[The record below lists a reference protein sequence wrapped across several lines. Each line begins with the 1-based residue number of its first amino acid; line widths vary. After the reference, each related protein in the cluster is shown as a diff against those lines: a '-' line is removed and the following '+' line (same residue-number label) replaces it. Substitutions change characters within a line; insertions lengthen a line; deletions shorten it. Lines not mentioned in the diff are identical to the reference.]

1 MKTVAE
7 LRAAAKAALAEARA
21 INQAAANEN
30 RDLNDTEKASYT
42 AKIAEAR
49 GFDDQASRAEELA
62 GLEQRNAGGGAAP
75 LKVAG
80 QEKLGQEL
88 GLSLKDVRSYS
99 VVRLMHALANP
110 QDKQAQRAAAFELE
124 CSAEARKINGRDGG
138 EIRGETIPA
147 EVLRSNVFGENRS
160 SQIAMAA
167 AGEKR
172 DLTVGTAVDGGN
184 TVQTSV
190 LGMSFIE
197 ILRNRMSVL
206 EAGATMLTGLVGAV
220 AIPRQTGAA
229 TTFWVAENGAPT
241 ESQQAFD
248 QVALT
253 PKTIGS
259 FVDVSRRLLL
269 QSSID
274 VEAFVRM
281 DIAKQIALGIDLG
294 ALNGSGA
301 SNQPRGVLQTAGIGS
316 VAIGTNGGPLTW
328 DAVVDLETTVGNA
341 NADVPTSAYITNAAL
356 RGRMKK
362 TAELGNT
369 TAVPIWRNNEVNG
382 YRAIA
387 SNQVPRNLTKGSG
400 TNLSALLFGNF
411 ADLLIGMWGG
421 LDILIDPY
429 TGGTAGTLRTIAL
442 QDVDVAVR
450 RVASFAA
457 CVDAN

>member
-1 MKTVAE
+1 MNIAE
-7 LRAAAKAALAEARA
+7 LRAAAKAAHDAAVALHTKAEA
-21 INQAAANEN
+21 EN
-30 RDLNDTEKASYT
+30 RDFNDAEKAEYI
-42 AKIAEAR
+42 AKLGEVRSLEDRIT
-49 GFDDQASRAEELA
+49 RAEELNKRSA
-62 GLEQRNAGGGAAP
+62 NP

-80 QEKLGQEL
+80 DEKAPGKEL
-88 GLSLKDVRSYS
+88 GLSQKDVRSFS
-99 VVRLMHALANP
+99 VIRLLHARANP
-110 QDKQAQRAAAFELE
+110 TDRAAQEAAAFELE
-124 CSAEARKINGRDGG
+124 CSAEVQKLNGREGSQ
-138 EIRGETIPA
+138 IRGVTIPA

-160 SQIAMAA
+160 AYAAMGVGNA
-167 AGEKR
+167 EKR
-172 DLTVGTAVDGGN
+172 DLTVGTATEGGN

-190 LGMSFIE
+190 LGASFIE
-197 ILRNRMSVL
+197 ILRNQLSVTN
-206 EAGATMLTGLVGAV
+206 AGATMLTGLVGQV

-229 TTFWVAENGAPT
+229 SAFWVAESGAPT
-241 ESQQAFD
+241 ESQEAFD
-248 QVALT
+248 QVTMT
-253 PKTIGS
+253 PKTAGA

-281 DIAKQIALGIDLG
+281 DLAKVIALAIDLG
-294 ALNGSGA
+294 ALNGSGTGG
-301 SNQPRGVLQTAGIGS
+301 QPRGVLQTAGIGS

-328 DAVVDLETTVGNA
+328 DAIVDLETAVGNA
-341 NADVPTSAYITNAAL
+341 NADAPTSAYITNAAL

-362 TAELGNT
+362 TAQINATTGN
-369 TAVPIWRNNEVNG
+369 PIWQDNEVNG
-382 YRAIA
+382 YQAIC

-421 LDILIDPY
+421 LDLLIDPY

>member
-1 MKTVAE
+1 MQTVAE
-7 LRAAAKAALAEARA
+7 MRAAAKAAADAARA
-21 INQAAANEN
+21 INDRAAAEK
-30 RDLNDTEKASYT
+30 RDLTDAEKTDYLKHIGEARSHDDAAT
-42 AKIAEAR
+42 RAEDLAALEKRNGPQPNALKIA
-49 GFDDQASRAEELA
+49 D
-62 GLEQRNAGGGAAP
+62 
-75 LKVAG
+75 K
-80 QEKLGQEL
+80 EKIGKEL
-88 GLSLKDVRSYS
+88 GLSDKDVRSFS
-99 VVRLMHALANP
+99 VLRLI
-110 QDKQAQRAAAFELE
+110 QAASRDATPADRAAAAFELE
-124 CSAEARKINGRDGG
+124 CSNEAQKINGRDNGQV
-138 EIRGETIPA
+138 RGVTIPA
-147 EVLRSNVFGENRS
+147 EVLRANVFGENRS
-160 SQIAMAA
+160 AYAAMGM
-167 AGEKR
+167 AGRERR
-172 DLTVGTAVDGGN
+172 DLTVGTASEGGN

-197 ILRNRMSVL
+197 ILRNRLSVMA
-206 EAGATMLTGLVGAV
+206 AGTTMLTSLVGNV
-220 AIPRQTGAA
+220 AIPRQTGASTA
-229 TTFWVAENGAPT
+229 FWMTENTNAT

-248 QVALT
+248 QVTLA
-253 PKTIGS
+253 PKTAGG

-281 DIAKQIALGIDLG
+281 DLAKVIALAIDFG
-294 ALNGSGA
+294 ALNGSGSA
-301 SNQPRGVLQTAGIGS
+301 GQPRGILQTAGIGS

-328 DAVVDLETTVGNA
+328 DAVVDLETAVGNA

-362 TAELGNT
+362 IAELGATNG
-369 TAVPIWRNNEVNG
+369 TAIWRDNEVNG
-382 YRAIA
+382 YQAIA

-421 LDILIDPY
+421 LDLLVDPF
-429 TGGTAGTLRTIAL
+429 TGALAGTLRTVAL